1 MNAAAHESV
10 LLIEDEPL
18 LAMDVEMTLSAAGY
32 RVVGPAQTNAAA
44 LAMLRAERP
53 DLIILDLNLGAE
65 MVFPVFDYLDV
76 LGTPFII
83 VSGHSRHLIPTQHRD
98 RPFLQK
104 PYDTADLLRMVHE
117 TLAAANGASVFKDAE
132 RRVND

>member
-1 MNAAAHESV
+1 MNDAAHESV

-18 LAMDVEMTLSAAGY
+18 LAMDVEMALSAAGY
-32 RVVGPAQTNAAA
+32 RVVGPAETNAAA
-44 LAMLRAERP
+44 LAILRAERP
-53 DLIILDLNLGAE
+53 DLIILDLNLGTE

-83 VSGHSRHLIPTQHRD
+83 VSGHSRHLIPARHRD

-104 PYDTADLLRMVHE
+104 PYDTANLLRMVHE
-117 TLAAANGASVFKDAE
+117 TLAAANGASVFNAAE
-132 RRVND
+132 RRVQD